1 MRDVV
6 TWCSVTP
13 PNRRPTMSLLK
24 QVSMSP
30 GLAYA
35 MRCIDDRVFQIAGDM
50 RLLQQ
55 LT

>member
-1 MRDVV
+1 MVF
-6 TWCSVTP
+6 SNAAQSPSHNEP
-13 PNRRPTMSLLK
+13 PET
-24 QVSMSP
+24 VSMSP